1 MEGCNKGGVGG
12 CAVSL
17 PPPSPRFDPRNP
29 RGRRYIGS
37 RGQRTRH
44 ERDPNPVNRDTDP
57 RSNPPPLQPPCFARR
72 FPVYARRRNIDF
84 AELEHTREHGAI
96 IRKLPLPSSVQSFP
110 SPRSGQWMD
119 NFEEKR
125 LDSSFYNKIIR

>member
-1 MEGCNKGGVGG
+1 MAAG
-12 CAVSL
+12 AVLFPSL
-17 PPPSPRFDPRNP
+17 PPPPGSILEIPGVAGIS
-29 RGRRYIGS
+29 GREANELA
-37 RGQRTRH
+37 TR
-44 ERDPNPVNRDTDP
+44 ETLT
-57 RSNPPPLQPPCFARR
+57 RSTATRIHVATPPPSNPPCFARR